1 MTKSESWI
9 RLGFDFLK
17 RKIIVSAIS
26 IIVILAIEFAIYT
39 LYYGE
44 STHALKENLSLIT
57 AFQMVFMV
65 VPLIVIA
72 IPISILSD
80 VVTDQIYK
88 DSRKFIAFFLHVM
101 LFTVI
106 SLLFAN
112 GFPIVMLVVGLTG
125 VLYWMIDE
133 FIRVYLFKMG

>member
-17 RKIIVSAIS
+17 RKILVSTIS
-26 IIVILAIEFAIYT
+26 ILVILVIEFAIYT
-39 LYYGE
+39 LYFGE
-44 STHALKENLSLIT
+44 SINVIKENLSLIT
-57 AFQMVFMV
+57 AVQMVFMV

-101 LFTVI
+101 LFI
-106 SLLFAN
+106 IFSLLFAN
-112 GFPIVMLVVGLTG
+112 GFPGVILVVGLTG
-125 VLYWMIDE
+125 VLYWLIDE
-133 FIRVYLFKMG
+133 FIRAYLFKMS